1 MLFFG
6 RLLKKSKPPLHTHLA
21 HDLLL
26 LFFFPMG
33 NNFKYF
39 SLIYSLVGGGVAD
52 SRVGNEEDEVKG
64 RGFYSML
71 RTLGSRAEVAEQGK
85 TISMELV
92 AGS

>member
-1 MLFFG
+1 MISCFYFFSPWETISSIFLSFIH
-6 RLLKKSKPPLHTHLA
+6 LL
-21 HDLLL
+21 
-26 LFFFPMG
+26 
-33 NNFKYF
+33 
-39 SLIYSLVGGGVAD
+39 GGVAD

>member
-1 MLFFG
+1 MISCFY
-6 RLLKKSKPPLHTHLA
+6 
-21 HDLLL
+21 
-26 LFFFPMG
+26 FFFPMG

-39 SLIYSLVGGGVAD
+39 SLIYSLVGGVAD
-52 SRVGNEEDEVKG
+52 SRVGDEEDEVKG